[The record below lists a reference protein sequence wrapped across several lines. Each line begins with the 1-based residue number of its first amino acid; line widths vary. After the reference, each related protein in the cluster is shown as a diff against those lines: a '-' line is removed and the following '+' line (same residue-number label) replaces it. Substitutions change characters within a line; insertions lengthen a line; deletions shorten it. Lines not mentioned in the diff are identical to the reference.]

1 MKTNRPILFFGAAQ
15 LLLLGCGSDDR
26 EPPTEPESALSELAE
41 SVGGL
46 NSLQGLVRLR
56 TVGSGIDRIEDEGRT
71 PDALLD
77 ARTFTR
83 TAAFDL
89 SLDALRIDTDA
100 TLAFKLL
107 TGAPQVFTE
116 WVVGGASATTD
127 GEHAFGAPGG
137 ARSSDRAASTTR
149 RFELLN
155 PALLIRRLEEADVSR
170 GEPIDVGGAAHDVFS
185 ITLDGLEHSFVVNA
199 STGELAEVRFQES
212 HRLRRDV
219 DVVVSYREWSSDAV
233 RFPAIVEITLNNHVV
248 SEFARTELELSPTFE
263 ADLFESAGLGDVIAT
278 DSDRGRR
285 SHHFNQA
292 FSSIGLPS
300 DGVEA
305 EVTATE
311 FATGLFLVQGAL
323 HNLLVVEQENGLL
336 IVDAPLGPERAAV
349 VIDWLATTFPGK
361 PVTHIIPSHF
371 HQDHSAGVRE
381 FAATGARLVVADR
394 ARTHWDGIL
403 SASSNVLPDALSTAG
418 RQVAVDAVSDE
429 ATMVLADLARPT
441 SVSHVPDNL
450 HADDLVL
457 VSVPSDGV
465 TYVFVA
471 DIYAPGIGSLSP
483 TGPLEFVRGLQVHG
497 HLEADCSSP
506 APLAVVG
513 AHGGVEPIATT
524 LDFMQTAGTDLSS
537 IGCN

>member
-1 MKTNRPILFFGAAQ
+1 MKKINITRFLSAV
-15 LLLLGCGSDDR
+15 LLLLGCGSDDTN
-26 EPPTEPESALSELAE
+26 PPLEPESALAELAE

-46 NSLQGLVRLR
+46 DALGDLVRFR

-71 PDALLD
+71 PDALLG
-77 ARTFTR
+77 ARMFRNTS
-83 TAAFDL
+83 AVDL
-89 SLDALRIDTDA
+89 SLDALRIDIDA

-107 TGAPQVFTE
+107 SGAPQVFTE
-116 WVVGGASATTD
+116 WVVAGASATTD

-137 ARSSDRAASTTR
+137 ARTSDRAASTTR
-149 RFELLN
+149 RLELLN

-170 GEPIDVGGAAHDVFS
+170 GEPVDVGGIAHRVYS
-185 ITLDGLEHSFVVNA
+185 VTHEGLEDSFVVNA

-219 DVVVSYREWSSDAV
+219 DVVVSYRQWSSDAIQ
-233 RFPAIVEITLNNHVV
+233 FPGAVEIMLNGHVV
-248 SEFARTELELSPTFE
+248 SEFSRSELDLSPTFSP
-263 ADLFESAGLGDVIAT
+263 DLFESPGLGDVAAT
-278 DSDRGRR
+278 ESDRGRR

-300 DGVEA
+300 DGIET
-305 EVTATE
+305 EVTAAE
-311 FATGLFLVQGAL
+311 FATGLYLVTGAL
-323 HNLLVVEQENGLL
+323 HNLLVIEQENGLL

-349 VIDWLATTFPGK
+349 VIDWLAATFPAK
-361 PVTHIIPSHF
+361 PVTHVIPSHF

-381 FAATGARLVVADR
+381 FVAGGARLVVADR
-394 ARTHWDGIL
+394 VRAHWDGIL
-403 SASSNVLPDALSTAG
+403 SAQSTILPDALSVTG
-418 RQVAVDAVSDE
+418 RPVAVDAVADGATLVLSD
-429 ATMVLADLARPT
+429 LSRPT
-441 SVSHVPDNL
+441 SVSHIPDNV

-457 VSVPSDGV
+457 VTVPSDGV

-483 TGPLEFVRGLQVHG
+483 TGPLEFVRGLQAHG
-497 HLEADCSSP
+497 LLESDCASP
-506 APLAVVG
+506 TPLAVVG

-524 LDFMQTAGTDLSS
+524 IDFMRSAGIDLSS